1 MEKKHSQ
8 FRQQKLQKTKPIPY
22 VRYNKKT
29 DEWIMTSKLVKI
41 KKESNIKINKKQ
53 LNSIAKIVSYLYFD
67 EKEKY
72 MKSASNSRKQ
82 HIYNDL
88 KDIDSWLSIQYKRL
102 KEKDEEKCK
111 SK

>member
-1 MEKKHSQ
+1 MEKKHFQSK
-8 FRQQKLQKTKPIPY
+8 QQKLQKTKPMPH
-22 VRYNKKT
+22 VRYDKKT
-29 DEWIMTSKLVKI
+29 DEWVMTSKLIKI
-41 KKESNIKINKKQ
+41 EKEPIIKINKKQ

-88 KDIDSWLSIQYKRL
+88 KDIDLWLSMQYKKL
-102 KEKDEEKCK
+102 KEEDEKK
-111 SK
+111 SKIK